1 MVLAIGK
8 APGDGPD
15 LPETMMP
22 MPYDLLTPQLQA
34 LVAAA
39 GLATACSFID
49 AVQSRVSGESAGAPL
64 DPHSE
69 AAPQAQRA
77 RLLLPPNR

>member
-1 MVLAIGK
+1 
-8 APGDGPD
+8 
-15 LPETMMP
+15 MP

-39 GLATACSFID
+39 GLATACVVD
-49 AVQSRVSGESAGAPL
+49 AGHARAVAEVATDSGSESIAA
-64 DPHSE
+64 
-69 AAPQAQRA
+69 AAPQRA